1 MAEPVSLQ
9 TLLTY
14 LTLISVPVGVFYH
27 IMTLRNTRR
36 NQDQQL
42 ETRQAQLFMSLYNR
56 LSDKNFNQDWMDA
69 VTLTINSQE
78 EYLRLFRDAEKRTE
92 IGSAVNALFAYFE
105 GIGVLIK
112 RGLVDIH
119 LVDDLMSSYILMTWN
134 KYGPFIK
141 EQQESANRPELW
153 EHFEYLANEIKKVYV
168 TQHGFEL
175 KY

>member
-1 MAEPVSLQ
+1 MTEPVSLQ

-69 VTLTINSQE
+69 VSLTINSQE
-78 EYLRLFRDAEKRTE
+78 EYMHLFYDTEKRTE

-112 RGLVDIH
+112 RGLVDIS

-168 TQHGFEL
+168 TQHGFEF